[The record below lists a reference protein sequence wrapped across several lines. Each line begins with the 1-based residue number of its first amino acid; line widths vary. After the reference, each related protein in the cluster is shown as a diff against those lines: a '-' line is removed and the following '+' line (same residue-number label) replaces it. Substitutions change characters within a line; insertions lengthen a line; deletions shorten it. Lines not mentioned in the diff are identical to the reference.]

1 MKGISRKR
9 AWLMAATA
17 LAAPVCAQAKPTARE
32 AALEA
37 RLEKLEAEMAQLRGD
52 LATARAGQVRSETVA
67 SAAVARS
74 DEAVAKTEQV
84 ATKVAALESKPA
96 AAPAEGFRSGNT
108 TIKLGGFLKLVAN
121 SSRFSDGEVANNT
134 FGRDFW
140 LPQTIPTGGL
150 PATRETDFSARQSR
164 LWLNLTSDIAG
175 HTVKGYLETDFE
187 TTASTAGNV
196 AGGGTQRTTNGYT
209 LALRRATVQLD
220 KWTFGQDWTTF
231 QYTGALPESTDYVG
245 TTEGTVFVRQP
256 LVRYSAPL
264 SKELT
269 LHVAAENAET
279 ASATAGSPAL
289 TENGDDRMP
298 DFAARLA
305 YAGPVGELSLAGL
318 GRELRVQNGAS
329 KETRFGWGASAAGKI
344 WLDDSKTSDL
354 RFMLTYGEGASRYI
368 GVNFAPDAVIDP
380 ATGKLRKVSVLAAM
394 GALRVGVAK
403 GLRANLMGSYQHVS
417 YDDSLAAAA
426 LGGFNRQAWSVAGN
440 LFWSP
445 VKNIDLGVEVRHG
458 TRELVNGARGML
470 DRIEFAAKYGF

>member
-1 MKGISRKR
+1 MKGIPRKR
-9 AWLMAATA
+9 AWLMAAMA
-17 LAAPVCAQAKPTARE
+17 LAAPVCAQAKPTAHE

-37 RLEKLEAEMAQLRGD
+37 RLKKLEAEMAQLRGD
-52 LATARAGQVRSETVA
+52 LVAARQQQARSDTVA

-84 ATKVAALESKPA
+84 ATKVAALESKPS
-96 AAPAEGFRSGNT
+96 APAEGFRNGNT
-108 TIKLGGFLKLVAN
+108 TLKLGGFLKLVAN

-164 LWLNLTSDIAG
+164 LWLNLTSDVAG

-187 TTASTAGNV
+187 TTASTAANV

-209 LALRRATVQLD
+209 LALRRATIQVD

-279 ASATAGSPAL
+279 ASANIGAPAL
-289 TENGDDRMP
+289 VENGDDRIP

-305 YAGPVGELSLAGL
+305 YAGKAGELSLAGL
-318 GRELRVQNGAS
+318 ARELRVQNGLVRD
-329 KETRFGWGASAAGKI
+329 TRLGWGVSGAGKL
-344 WLDDSKTSDL
+344 WLDESKSSDL
-354 RFMLTYGEGASRYI
+354 RFMVTYGQGASRYV
-368 GVNFAPDAVIDP
+368 GVNFAPDTVVDP
-380 ATGKLRKVSVLAAM
+380 VTGKLNRVSVLAAM
-394 GALRVGVAK
+394 VALRVGVAK
-403 GLRANLMGSYQHVS
+403 GLRANLMGSYQRVS
-417 YDDSLAAAA
+417 YDDALAAATI
-426 LGGFNRQAWSVAGN
+426 GGFNKQAWSVAGN

-445 VKNIDLGVEVRHG
+445 VKNVDLGVEVRHG
-458 TRELVNGARGML
+458 ERKLVNGASGML
-470 DRIEFAAKYGF
+470 DRVEFAAKYGF